1 MHILPIV
8 KWHRQYGAT
17 ATAKWL
23 VVYTVSATI
32 NGLAG
37 VAAIALVAV
46 AADAALGTKLA
57 ASLDLHR
64 DGLDVLA
71 AVFGCVNA
79 TVAMLDVADW
89 QDMTPGKF
97 RR

>member
-1 MHILPIV
+1 MHLLPIF
-8 KWHRQYGAT
+8 KWHRQYGT
-17 ATAKWL
+17 PATAKWL
-23 VVYTVSATI
+23 VVYVVSAAV

-37 VAAIALVAV
+37 VAAIALVAATV
-46 AADAALGTKLA
+46 DAVFGTKLVM
-57 ASLDLHR
+57 SLDLHC
-64 DGLDVLA
+64 DGLEVLV

-89 QDMTPGKF
+89 QDVTPGKF